1 MKFHQ
6 RNNAFVLII
15 CLLAAGLLSATAQ
28 EEVLFK
34 ETFNYADS
42 DLPSQWWSE
51 GVPAKILNGSLFVD
65 ADTIEPR
72 VSTVWLDK
80 TFSGDMEIEFDVYV
94 VSSKE
99 IANNLNFFL
108 LYSDPAGKNLRD
120 SRNERMDGAYSHY
133 HQLNGYLFT
142 NLANGDEEKSRF
154 RFRYNPGFKLLEEK
168 FAYECRRETLYH
180 IRIIKKGNHFEYWTN
195 DQLVISKYVDGDT
208 VHNQGIIG
216 FRTYRTA
223 LWWDNLTI
231 TRPE

>member
-1 MKFHQ
+1 MKYHQ
-6 RNNAFVLII
+6 RTGVLVLIL
-15 CLLAAGLLSATAQ
+15 CLLVVGRYSATAQ
-28 EEVLFK
+28 EEVLFN
-34 ETFNYADS
+34 ETFNYAGS

-51 GVPAKILNGSLFVD
+51 GVPARILNGRLFVD

-80 TFSGDMEIEFDVYV
+80 TFSGDLQIEFDVYV

-108 LYSDPAGKNLRD
+108 LYSDPAGKKLRD
-120 SRNERMDGAYSHY
+120 SGNERMDGDYSHY
-133 HQLNGYLFT
+133 HQLNGYIFT
-142 NLANGDEEKSRF
+142 NLANGNEEKSRF

-168 FAYECRRETLYH
+168 FAYECKRETLYH

-195 DQLVISKYVDGDT
+195 DHLVISTDVDADS

-216 FRTYRTA
+216 FRTYRTS

-231 TRPE
+231 ARPN

>member
-1 MKFHQ
+1 MKSHQ
-6 RNNAFVLII
+6 RNHTFFVLIVL
-15 CLLAAGLLSATAQ
+15 LLAIQWSARAQKEVLLS
-28 EEVLFK
+28 
-34 ETFNYADS
+34 ETFDYPDTV
-42 DLPSQWWSE
+42 LPPQWWSE
-51 GVPAKILNGSLFVD
+51 GVQAKILNGRLFVD

-80 TFSGDMEIEFDVYV
+80 TFSGDLQIEFDVYV

-120 SRNERMDGAYSHY
+120 SRNDRMDGTYSHY
-133 HQLNGYLFT
+133 HKLNGYIFT
-142 NLANGDEEKSRF
+142 NLANGNEEKSRF
-154 RFRYNPGFKLLEEK
+154 RFRYNPGFELLEEK

-180 IRIIKKGNHFEYWTN
+180 IRIIKKGNHFEYWAN
-195 DQLVISKYVDGDT
+195 DQLVISKDVDDDT